1 MTTSGTGGLDAVLIV
16 AVVVAS
22 IALMLAWLKDR
33 RILGDLPLSAVV
45 LWLVVAGPSILQ
57 ALMPGLLDMFRRDPT
72 LIRDGQ
78 WWRIL
83 TSVFVQDGGLAGTVA
98 NLLTLAVVAPPAFR
112 LWGAARG
119 WALFLLGQLL
129 FGLLTTAVFPST
141 GAGNSG
147 ATLALAAAAAGIGVL
162 VRPRM
167 PEIVLTVVIVVGGAT
182 LVTVDDAHGFA
193 VLSGALLGAALVTL
207 FPPHSMDARRA
218 GESLRP
224 SAL

>member
-1 MTTSGTGGLDAVLIV
+1 MV
-16 AVVVAS
+16 AV
-22 IALMLAWLKDR
+22 
-33 RILGDLPLSAVV
+33 
-45 LWLVVAGPSILQ
+45 PSILQ
-57 ALMPGLLDMFRRDPT
+57 ALIPGLLEMFRRDPA

-83 TSVFVQDGGLAGTVA
+83 TSVLVQDGGVAGTVT
-98 NLLTLAVVAPPAFR
+98 NLVTLAVVAPPAFR

-119 WALFLLGQLL
+119 WALFLFGQLL

-167 PEIVLTVVIVVGGAT
+167 PEIVLTAVIVVGGAT

-207 FPPHSMDARRA
+207 FPPHSIDARRA
-218 GESLRP
+218 GDSLRP